1 MNSSTTKQKTIIGTF
16 SKVTFGEGL
25 AEGVVFHTNSGE
37 RSLFFYFFYFFL
49 RKALCLFVSLCLW
62 RALKVVAHGKHQ
74 KAEQCNF

>member
-37 RSLFFYFFYFFL
+37 RSLFFFYSFLFFL
-49 RKALCLFVSLCLW
+49 RKVLCLFVSLSLW
-62 RALKVVAHGKHQ
+62 RALKVVAPWKTPKG
-74 KAEQCNF
+74 